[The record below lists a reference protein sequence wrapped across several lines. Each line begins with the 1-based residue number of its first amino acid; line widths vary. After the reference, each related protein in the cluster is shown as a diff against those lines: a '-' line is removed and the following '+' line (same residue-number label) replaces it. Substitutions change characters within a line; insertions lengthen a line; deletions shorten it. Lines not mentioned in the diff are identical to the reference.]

1 MFVKMM
7 CDMVV
12 QDMVVQVQACLPNV
26 IFLLHDSHDYVNV
39 KMAHKNCEVNKH
51 TQDCFCANQPR

>member
-1 MFVKMM
+1 M

-26 IFLLHDSHDYVNV
+26 IFLLHDSYDYVNV
-39 KMAHKNCEVNKH
+39 KCMMVLNNAIVIYNNDNDK
-51 TQDCFCANQPR
+51 